1 MTQDIQREI
10 EEQDKQEIIQ
20 ETQGWIGEYE
30 EDERRRAP
38 ASERERVQ
46 SAAEE
51 FLWEWEII
59 DEA

>member
-1 MTQDIQREI
+1 VTQDIQREI

-46 SAAEE
+46 S
-51 FLWEWEII
+51 FGGLINL
-59 DEA
+59 